1 MVYQNGASRILRNA
15 HQRLMVYPA
24 RRLFPSFDARHVR
37 DWVQGILH
45 AESRLSSCALNDI
58 EQAGGSLISAIDAL
72 CDG

>member
-1 MVYQNGASRILRNA
+1 
-15 HQRLMVYPA
+15 MVYPA